1 MNNTI
6 QPQNNNQIDDN
17 TVKSDPAFQVDLSGL
32 KNRAPTNEPTTISL
46 SPETGPV
53 IIDNIVKEPKVE
65 DVKIEF
71 GNEAIKSIEKSSEL
85 QTEKLEQA
93 VDTTARDNSV
103 VVPVQSPKVEVKVDD
118 VEKKEPI
125 KYQGYP
131 IDESLLNDVEKVKKE
146 KGKGDPNEGFSA
158 ILIFLD
164 RLFRIRYKLK

>member
-1 MNNTI
+1 M
-6 QPQNNNQIDDN
+6 QPQDNNQTNDN
-17 TVKSDPAFQVDLSGL
+17 NAKSDPVFQVDLSGL
-32 KNRAPTNEPTTISL
+32 KDRASTNEPATISL
-46 SPETGPV
+46 SPETGP
-53 IIDNIVKEPKVE
+53 ITINNKAEGAKVE

-71 GNEAIKSIEKSSEL
+71 DNEAIKSIEKGSEL

-103 VVPVQSPKVEVKVDD
+103 AVPVQSSKTDTKSDE
-118 VEKKEPI
+118 VEKKEAV

-131 IDESLLNDVEKVKKE
+131 IDETLLNDVEKVKKE

-164 RLFRIRYKLK
+164 RLFRIRDKVK

>member
-17 TVKSDPAFQVDLSGL
+17 TAKSDPAFQVDLSGL
-32 KNRAPTNEPTTISL
+32 KDRVPTNKSTTISL
-46 SPETGPV
+46 SPETGP
-53 IIDNIVKEPKVE
+53 ITIGNKVE
-65 DVKIEF
+65 EIKVGDVKIEF
-71 GNEAIKSIEKSSEL
+71 GNEAIKSIEKGSEL

-103 VVPVQSPKVEVKVDD
+103 VVPVQSPKAEVKVND

-125 KYQGYP
+125 KYQGYQ
-131 IDESLLNDVEKVKKE
+131 IDETLQNDVEKVKKE

-164 RLFRIRYKLK
+164 RLFRIRDKVK